1 MPTVWA
7 ALRNCCAKLP
17 FLLSEVVFIS
27 RCAEWRDFLPA
38 DKVIFRSDSDG
49 SQGKAT
55 QDAGKKAVQTVRN
68 AYENGFSEQ

>member
-17 FLLSEVVFIS
+17 VLLSEVVFIS

-38 DKVIFRSDSDG
+38 DKAIFRSNPDG
-49 SQGKAT
+49 LQGKAT
-55 QDAGKKAVQTVRN
+55 QYAGKKTVRAVCN
-68 AYENGFSEQ
+68 AYENGF

>member
-7 ALRNCCAKLP
+7 ALRICCAKLP

-27 RCAEWRDFLPA
+27 RCAEWRDFSA
-38 DKVIFRSDSDG
+38 DKAIFRSDPDG

-55 QDAGKKAVQTVRN
+55 QDAVKKAVQAACN
-68 AYENGFSEQ
+68 AC